1 MPSYMAHSDLP
12 QPAIFKYVKPRHD
25 ELASTLQN
33 FLDLY
38 AANASKL
45 TIDDDNVGRGLVCA
59 FADKSSKVEGV
70 MLYVMKQDIQ
80 NYLEK
85 QGFKCTSSSGSEL
98 IQCVKSK
105 TLAKL

>member
-1 MPSYMAHSDLP
+1 MAHSSLP
-12 QPAIFKYVKPRHD
+12 QPAIFKYVKPCHD

-33 FLDLY
+33 FLDCH

-45 TIDDDNVGRGLVCA
+45 TIDDDNVGRALVCA
-59 FADKSSKVEGV
+59 FTDESSKIEGV
-70 MLYVMKQDIQ
+70 MLYVMKQGIQ

-85 QGFKCTSSSGSEL
+85 QGYKCTSSPGSEI